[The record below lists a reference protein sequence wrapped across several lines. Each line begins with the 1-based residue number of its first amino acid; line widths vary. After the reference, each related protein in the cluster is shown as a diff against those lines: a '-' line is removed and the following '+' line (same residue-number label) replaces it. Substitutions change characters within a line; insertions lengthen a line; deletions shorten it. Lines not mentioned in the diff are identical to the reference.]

1 MGWGQQRCCL
11 VLEAMGLP
19 PTWVQAL
26 PSPGCLYWPVR
37 NTESV
42 ASQPMRK
49 LQSQSGDKGSSGWQ
63 VRGGFQSQGWP
74 AAQAVGRWQGG
85 NRCAAHGPCRK
96 PGRGKKG
103 RPCLQPEFEELL
115 SPGATPSAVMRA
127 LEGLWDPLNSQTTCW
142 SVGTL
147 GGHARTL
154 SPLQP
159 CGLVHPPPGF
169 QALLPPLWPVVLSIA
184 VVGSSGI
191 LGCAYKILWLCS
203 LRI

>member
-1 MGWGQQRCCL
+1 MGWGQQGYCL

-37 NTESV
+37 NTGSV

-159 CGLVHPPPGF
+159 CRLVPGAPSSWF
-169 QALLPPLWPVVLSIA
+169 PGIVTSLLACGSQH
-184 VVGSSGI
+184 SSGW
-191 LGCAYKILWLCS
+191 LFRDTWLC
-203 LRI
+203 L